1 MKNTIK
7 TIVRFLVL
15 ILGMYLFYVMLSLMG
30 FTKTVAFCI
39 SYGIFA
45 GVLFFYVAHFVSINK
60 QFQRLVAR
68 YDQDG
73 NNEQYLSELSGLRK
87 KTKIRVLRDMID
99 LNRSGACLRDARYQ
113 EAFDILNAVKIK
125 KMNENAK
132 VVYYVNLIT
141 YYRSIEDE
149 DKAQAVFYEQDELFQ
164 RFRSDPNLGVYFE
177 LLECDSYVSSG
188 KVKQA
193 REHIEKAHQF
203 AKNPRTEE
211 GFLLCDI
218 RCDLLERNFDR
229 AGKLIEEVLSREH
242 INRDTRI
249 KLEDLQKQ
257 LEIGRKIQEKEQEI
271 ALSKKKKG

>member
-7 TIVRFLVL
+7 SIGRFLLVILAMYAAFVL
-15 ILGMYLFYVMLSLMG
+15 LANAG
-30 FTKTVAFCI
+30 FKKAVAFCMV
-39 SYGIFA
+39 YAVFA
-45 GVLFFYVAHFVSINK
+45 GVMFVYAAHFIRINK
-60 QFQRLVAR
+60 QFQKIV
-68 YDQDG
+68 
-73 NNEQYLSELSGLRK
+73 EQYDRDGDNENYLNELSALRK
-87 KTKIRVLRDMID
+87 KAKIRTLKDMID

-113 EAFDILNAVKIK
+113 EAYDILSAVKLK
-125 KMNENAK
+125 KMSENAK

-149 DKAQAVFYEQDELFQ
+149 DKAQAIFYEQDDLFQ

-229 AGKLIEEVLSREH
+229 AEKQLEEVLSREK
-242 INRDTRI
+242 INRDTKI

-257 LEIGRKIQEKEQEI
+257 LEIGRKIQQKEQEL
-271 ALSKKKKG
+271 ALSKK

>member
-1 MKNTIK
+1 MKKTIK
-7 TIVRFLVL
+7 TIIRFLIL
-15 ILGMYLFYVMLSLMG
+15 ILGMYLFYTLLSMMG

-39 SYGIFA
+39 AYAIFA
-45 GVLFFYVAHFVSINK
+45 GALFVYVAHFIHINK
-60 QFQRLVAR
+60 QFQQIVAR

-73 NNEQYLSELSGLRK
+73 NNENYLKELTALGK
-87 KTKIRVLRDMID
+87 KTRIRMLRDMID

-113 EAFDILNAVKIK
+113 EAFDILNAVKVK
-125 KMNENAK
+125 KMSENAK

-149 DKAQAVFYEQDELFQ
+149 DKAQAVFYEQDALFQ
-164 RFRSDPNLGVYFE
+164 KFRSDPNLGVYFE
-177 LLECDSYVSSG
+177 LLECDSYASSG

-229 AGKLIEEVLSREH
+229 AEKRIEEVLSREQ
-242 INRDTRI
+242 INRDTKL
-249 KLEDLQKQ
+249 KLEDLSKQ
-257 LEIGRKIQEKEQEI
+257 LEIGRKIQEKEREI
-271 ALSKKKKG
+271 ALGKK

>member
-15 ILGMYLFYVMLSLMG
+15 ILGMYLFYVMLLLMG